1 MNYPVWEVPYLGG
14 GMLIGIIAIAH
25 VFVAHFAVGGGLFL
39 PLTEW
44 KAYRENDPRLL
55 DYVRRHTRFFVL
67 LVLVAGAV
75 TGVGIWWTIG
85 LVHPSATRT
94 LLLVFVWVWA
104 TEWVAFFVEI
114 GAAFV
119 YYYGWDRLPPQ
130 VHLRVGWI
138 YFAAAWVSLFLINGI
153 LCFMLTPGEWLQTR
167 SLWDA
172 FVNPTMLPSLFLRT
186 LIAFALAGIFALVT
200 ATQAQPDELREK
212 LVRWAAQW
220 LIPSGLLMP
229 IGLVW
234 YLANVPESAKRLA
247 IGGAA
252 PVLTVFVM
260 MSLLMSVLIF
270 AFSYLGAFRLPRQFS
285 QPFALLIMALAFLTT
300 GMTEWVREA
309 IRKPFVI
316 YGYMFSNAVRPEE
329 LPKLQR
335 QGVLTVAR
343 WATVP
348 RVTSDNWRD
357 AGRELFRLQCA
368 SCHTVDGYNGI
379 KPLIYGWDER
389 MIDHALQRLHRLR
402 GFMPPFAGTEAE
414 RKALAKWLAEL
425 ARQKTWERQGDRKLH
440 AKGAP
445 P

>member
-1 MNYPVWEVPYLGG
+1 
-14 GMLIGIIAIAH
+14 
-25 VFVAHFAVGGGLFL
+25 
-39 PLTEW
+39 
-44 KAYRENDPRLL
+44 
-55 DYVRRHTRFFVL
+55 
-67 LVLVAGAV
+67 
-75 TGVGIWWTIG
+75 
-85 LVHPSATRT
+85 
-94 LLLVFVWVWA
+94 
-104 TEWVAFFVEI
+104 
-114 GAAFV
+114 
-119 YYYGWDRLPPQ
+119 
-130 VHLRVGWI
+130 
-138 YFAAAWVSLFLINGI
+138 
-153 LCFMLTPGEWLQTR
+153 MLTPGEWLQTR

-200 ATQAQPDELREK
+200 ATQAQPGDLREK

-220 LIPSGLLMP
+220 LIPPGLLMP
-229 IGLVW
+229 VGLVW

-252 PVLTVFVM
+252 PVLTVFVT
-260 MSLLMSVLIF
+260 MSLVMSALIF

-285 QPFALLIMALAFLTT
+285 QPFALLIMVLAFLTT

-316 YGYMFSNAVRPEE
+316 YGYMFSNAVLVDEMEKVR
-329 LPKLQR
+329 R
-335 QGVLTVAR
+335 QGVLVGAK

-348 RVTSDNWRD
+348 RATRDNWRQSG
-357 AGRELFRLQCA
+357 AEIFRLQCV

-402 GFMPPFAGTEAE
+402 GFMPPFLGTEAE

-425 ARQKTWERQGDRKLH
+425 AQQEAWERDGK
-440 AKGAP
+440 AKAREVTP
-445 P
+445 